1 MPRAVDY
8 LKSAGIVLC
17 SSIYRQRRWL
27 RATFCF
33 WKLNSSMLLILLWYR
48 WHVFGVIK
56 PSIIVNKYNGIRI
69 PDQIMPLLHCRIWG
83 QARTTIHSKET
94 ELEAM
99 YVQSHNSSSSY
110 IVNCN
115 KKHKTIIF
123 PTCSNC
129 NKNKKCQK
137 CCISPKWSCIHVHY
151 QSCSLYRIVQG
162 NNITQKQCYSVY
174 KNGK

>member
-17 SSIYRQRRWL
+17 FSIYRQRRWL

-33 WKLNSSMLLILLWYR
+33 WKLNSSMLLILLQYR

-129 NKNKKCQK
+129 NKNKNAK
-137 CCISPKWSCIHVHY
+137 SAAYLRNDLVFMY
-151 QSCSLYRIVQG
+151 TTELLIVQDC
-162 NNITQKQCYSVY
+162 TRQQHHAETVLFSLQ
-174 KNGK
+174 NGK